1 MVKQTHGMTTREKNV
16 DQHPGA
22 VLKRKRRSKEEVERA
37 KEKAAQRKLEQAQAE
52 KKKVQRIATLERRIA
67 EEDLDQSTP
76 LAKKPRT
83 LRRTT
88 RSHAITPLP
97 PSEEFE
103 ATCVGGDDNVTETEE
118 KVATSIELT
127 DTEQEVDTP
136 LPKKKKGK
144 KDKPSIRA
152 AIQLINKASVDTAT
166 EMGIKNKGIG
176 DKAIDETNNLK
187 AADLNTNMAIS
198 HTCVPHC
205 RASFDAYH

>member
-37 KEKAAQRKLEQAQAE
+37 KEEAKQRKLERAQAE
-52 KKKVQRIATLERRIA
+52 EKKVQLIATLERRLA

-88 RSHAITPLP
+88 RSHMVIPLP
-97 PSEEFE
+97 PSED
-103 ATCVGGDDNVTETEE
+103 GNGNVAETEE
-118 KVATSIELT
+118 KVASSVGQT
-127 DTEQEVDTP
+127 DTEQEVDDTP
-136 LPKKKKGK
+136 LPKKKGK

-152 AIQLINKASVDTAT
+152 AIQLINKGPADSVT
-166 EMGIKNKGIG
+166 ETMMGIKNKGIG
-176 DKAIDETNNLK
+176 HKAINETDK
-187 AADLNTNMAIS
+187 AADLNID
-198 HTCVPHC
+198 HT
-205 RASFDAYH
+205 